1 MSLIFLCLN
10 TLYYYKILLFLSH
23 ISEVIVILHRNK
35 SYYFLITIN
44 PKKVKNPFKTKT
56 KNPKSKPNFS
66 LE

>member
-10 TLYYYKILLFLSH
+10 TIYYCKNLLFLSH
-23 ISEVIVILHRNK
+23 ISEVIGILHRNK